1 MIFLQKSKRK
11 NELVA
16 IPAAANF
23 WLAAL
28 DVDRSMVVEST
39 SEMTSV
45 LGDEA

>member
-1 MIFLQKSKRK
+1 M
-11 NELVA
+11 A
-16 IPAAANF
+16 IPATANF

-45 LGDEA
+45 FGDEA